1 MKSIAIILCTIL
13 FTAAPVTGAYGWGAI
28 THAYLING
36 LGCTGG
42 MPNAQEIY
50 GSTLP
55 DMFNLMYGSPYEG
68 YLWTESHYGFM
79 KVANRCSG
87 RSLEA
92 FAFGFVSH
100 NDAWG
105 ADLTAHHDART
116 MPGEGYVIRKVSEL
130 VPLLKPHLIDILTAA
145 GVPDAETIADNAAPG
160 LAENFVETAVDLF
173 VKENEDPLI
182 GYRLAIAAQL
192 RDYRIPYRIFG
203 AYAADFADEF
213 DIPFLEAATALL
225 RAEKDYRDL
234 MRTYGIIFTMEM
246 PESITFLVQWGAGLA
261 GEFLKAETG
270 KDIAVSPAVIEDFL
284 YDEVLPRIEPDYG
297 AEITATL
304 AYLAGE
310 LNARGFGAA
319 YALLPAD
326 GEGNPETPGGKGDPA
341 APGADGLLL
350 HQNVPNPFN
359 PATTIGYTLPAGA
372 RVRLAVYDVRGR
384 EVALLVD
391 GYRPE
396 GTHRVTWN
404 AADLPSGI
412 YFCRIAAGAFTAT
425 RKMCLL
431 R

>member
-1 MKSIAIILCTIL
+1 MKTIVAIFCTTIL
-13 FTAAPVTGAYGWGAI
+13 AAAPVTDAHAWGAI
-28 THAYLING
+28 THAYFVNR

-55 DMFNLMYGSPYEG
+55 DMFNLMYGSPYES

-79 KVANRCSG
+79 KVVNRCSG
-87 RSLEA
+87 RNLEA
-92 FAFGFVSH
+92 FAFGFASH

-116 MPGEGYVIRKVSEL
+116 MPGEGYVIRKVNEL
-130 VPLLKPHLIDILTAA
+130 VPALKPHLVDILTAA
-145 GVPDAETIADNAAPG
+145 GVPDAETIADDAAPG
-160 LAENFVETAVDLF
+160 LTENFVETAVDLL

-192 RDYRIPYRIFG
+192 RDYHVPYRIFG

-213 DIPFLEAATALL
+213 DIPFIEAAKALL

-234 MRTYGIIFTMEM
+234 MRTYGVIFTMEM
-246 PESITFLVQWGAGLA
+246 SESITFLVQWGAELA

-270 KDIAVSPAVIEDFL
+270 KDIVVSPAVLEDFL
-284 YDEVLPRIEPDYG
+284 YNEVLPRIEPDYG
-297 AEITATL
+297 AEIAATL
-304 AYLAGE
+304 TYLAGE
-310 LNARGFGAA
+310 LGARGFVSA
-319 YALLPAD
+319 YALLP
-326 GEGNPETPGGKGDPA
+326 PEGDPA
-341 APGADGLLL
+341 TPGAGGFLL

-359 PATTIGYTLPAGA
+359 PATTIGYTLPEGMH
-372 RVRLAVYDVRGR
+372 VRLAVYDVRGR

-391 GYRPE
+391 GHQPE
-396 GTHRVTWN
+396 GAHRVTWN
-404 AADLPSGI
+404 AAGLPSGI
-412 YFCRIAAGAFTAT
+412 YFCRITAGVFTAT